1 MTQQNARIKL
11 EGQEA
16 IGLWQKGKDE
26 WNNWVKENPD
36 ADVSFESVDFSKYR
50 TRKEPF
56 IRFHS
61 YNFPKG
67 NVNFNYAT
75 FGDGNVMF
83 GDATFDDGNVSFSS
97 AIFGDGDVS
106 FSSTTFGNGGIFF
119 NGATFGSGNLSFGCV
134 NFGDGD
140 VLFDGVNFS
149 KTIVSF
155 DRATF
160 GDGWVL
166 FANTVFGAEYVGFN
180 NVNFGDGYISFEG
193 ATFSGKTVSFA
204 RATFGYGSLHFLKTK
219 FLNETITFSPC
230 KFKGQVIFDSCEF
243 TDNFNQLTFQN
254 AQFEDALSLQ
264 NINVPCPIDFR
275 NTKLSNQLSLDGLTC
290 RLNRKREKGF
300 EIIEDKE
307 DIHRFTRLKEL
318 AESNKAHEQAMAFH
332 ADEQRAKRW
341 VKTGFFG
348 SLMDMVFS
356 EASNYGQSVMRPAFY
371 FIISILIFASLY
383 CGMADKEH
391 QHPNEKVS
399 LVLTVSL
406 ANSVPFLSINK
417 NTKEYLLPK
426 LFDKPKLHKKLY
438 WLMGTQALISMMLL
452 FLIGLGL
459 RNRFRI

>member
-1 MTQQNARIKL
+1 MTEEKTRIKL
-11 EGQEA
+11 EGQKA
-16 IGLWQKGKDE
+16 INLWQKGKDE
-26 WNNWVKENPD
+26 WNQWVKENPE
-36 ADVSFESVDFSKYR
+36 ADVSFEGVGFSKYR
-50 TRKEPF
+50 TKDRPVISFENF
-56 IRFHS
+56 
-61 YNFPKG
+61 NFPKG
-67 NVNFNYAT
+67 YVDYSKTTFGAGEVNFNNATFGGGKVDFSNVT
-75 FGDGNVMF
+75 FGDGNTCFIRVTF
-83 GDATFDDGNVSFSS
+83 GTGKVDFNHAKFGNGGVSFYKVS
-97 AIFGDGDVS
+97 FGDGDVN
-106 FSSTTFGNGGIFF
+106 FRYT
-119 NGATFGSGNLSFGCV
+119 SFGAGEV
-134 NFGDGD
+134 NFNFASFGDGY
-140 VLFDGVNFS
+140 
-149 KTIVSF
+149 VSF
-155 DRATF
+155 GHATFNDGGVTFEGTTF
-160 GDGWVL
+160 GDGRLFFEGTTFGEGTVN
-166 FANTVFGAEYVGFN
+166 FAN
-180 NVNFGDGYISFEG
+180 
-193 ATFSGKTVSFA
+193 
-204 RATFGYGSLHFLKTK
+204 ATFGVGVLAFHQTTFHSKA
-219 FLNETITFSPC
+219 ITFTPC
-230 KFKGQVIFDSCEF
+230 KFKGQVIFDNCEF
-243 TDNFNQLTFQN
+243 TDNLKEFTFQN
-254 AQFEDALSLQ
+254 AQFEDALTLQ
-264 NINVPCPIDFR
+264 NMNVPCPIDFR

-371 FIISILIFASLY
+371 FITSILIFASLY